1 MPMKSSWLL
10 RLPDI
15 RQDVAALDVPV
26 VDRILFEKLFHV
38 RRRRAIA
45 IMNVFG
51 SYQLGQALLID
62 RAELLR
68 QLEALEAGAEFAI
81 SQRRRQRL
89 VDSLEKMRRH
99 RTAVAVHIPVENPAA
114 ARSVTSLPDG
124 VCLRTD
130 GLRLDFNGAEDC
142 LCKLF
147 EVARAIADDFESFRA
162 LVEQPDPGPAPM
174 SSHGPCG

>member
-45 IMNVFG
+45 IMNAFG
-51 SYQLGQALLID
+51 GYQLGQALLID

-68 QLEALEAGAEFAI
+68 QLEAREAGAEFAI

-99 RTAVAVHIPVENPAA
+99 RAAVTVHIPVENPAA

-130 GLRLDFNGAEDC
+130 SLRLDFNGAEDC